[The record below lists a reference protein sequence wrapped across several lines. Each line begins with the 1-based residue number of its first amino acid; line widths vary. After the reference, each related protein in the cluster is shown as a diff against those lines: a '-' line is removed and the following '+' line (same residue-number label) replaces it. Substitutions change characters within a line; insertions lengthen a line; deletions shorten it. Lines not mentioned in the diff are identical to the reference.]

1 MCEHVSRSGG
11 LIAVLPNTPLIYYP
25 DILQETGL
33 IVYLL
38 AKLGQPLTG
47 TGHMSPSTPALQVR
61 TVQNSTVQY
70 STVQYSTVQYSTVQY
85 STWPVPW
92 LWWP

>member
-47 TGHMSPSTPALQVR
+47 TGHMSPSTPALQVSCDAGQR
-61 TVQNSTVQY
+61 K
-70 STVQYSTVQYSTVQY
+70 
-85 STWPVPW
+85 
-92 LWWP
+92 

>member
-1 MCEHVSRSGG
+1 MGSKMEESPQEGAINDHMARSGG

-38 AKLGQPLTG
+38 AKLWQLVTG
-47 TGHMSPSTPALQVR
+47 NGHMSPSTPALQVSYEAVFR
-61 TVQNSTVQY
+61 EVTLFDY
-70 STVQYSTVQYSTVQY
+70 
-85 STWPVPW
+85 
-92 LWWP
+92 L